1 MSNIRITKYF
11 TFEMAHVLKGYDG
24 PCKHIHGHSYGLYVT
39 LIGIPI
45 SNVSSPKK
53 GMVMD
58 FKDLKAIV
66 KKQIVEVFDHSL
78 VISSEHE
85 PDLIDEVKK
94 RFGHVNV
101 VDYQPT
107 SENLLVDFA
116 GRISDKLPHGV
127 KLHNLKLCETATAYS
142 EWYADDNK

>member
-1 MSNIRITKYF
+1 MSNIRITKHF
-11 TFEMAHVLKGYDG
+11 TFEMAHVLKDYDG

-39 LIGIPI
+39 LMGEPI
-45 SNVSSPKK
+45 DDPNSPKK

-66 KKQIVEVFDHSL
+66 KSSIIELYDHSL
-78 VISSEHE
+78 VISKDHE
-85 PDLIDEVKK
+85 PELIEEMQK
-94 RFGHVNV
+94 RFGKVNI

-116 GRISDKLPHGV
+116 TRIRNRLPGGI
-127 KLHNLKLCETATAYS
+127 KLHNLKLCETATAFA
-142 EWYADDNK
+142 EWFANDNA

>member
-1 MSNIRITKYF
+1 
-11 TFEMAHVLKGYDG
+11 MAHVLKDYDG

-39 LIGIPI
+39 LMGEPI
-45 SNVSSPKK
+45 DDPNSPKK

-66 KKQIVEVFDHSL
+66 KSSIIELYDHSL
-78 VISSEHE
+78 VISKDHE
-85 PDLIDEVKK
+85 PELIEEMQK
-94 RFGHVNV
+94 RFGKVNI

-116 GRISDKLPHGV
+116 TRIRNRLPGGI
-127 KLHNLKLCETATAYS
+127 KLHNLKLCETATAFA
-142 EWYADDNK
+142 EWFANDNA

>member
-39 LIGIPI
+39 LIGVPI
-45 SNVSSPKK
+45 ADASSPKK

-58 FKDLKAIV
+58 FKDLKTIV
-66 KKQIVEVFDHSL
+66 KLLIVDVFDHSL
-78 VISSEHE
+78 VISKDHE
-85 PDLIDEVKK
+85 PELITEMKK
-94 RFGHVNV
+94 RFGQVNV

-116 GRISDKLPHGV
+116 RRISDRLPSGV

-142 EWYADDNK
+142 EWYAGDNA

>member
-1 MSNIRITKYF
+1 
-11 TFEMAHVLKGYDG
+11 MAHVLKDYDG

-39 LIGIPI
+39 LMGEPI
-45 SNVSSPKK
+45 EDPGSPKK

-66 KKQIVEVFDHSL
+66 KSSIVDIYDHSL
-78 VISSEHE
+78 VISKDHE
-85 PDLIDEVKK
+85 PELIEEMQK
-94 RFGHVNV
+94 RFGKVNI

-116 GRISDKLPHGV
+116 ARIRNRLPGGI
-127 KLHNLKLCETATAYS
+127 KLHNLKLCETATAFA
-142 EWYADDNK
+142 EWFANDNA

>member
-1 MSNIRITKYF
+1 MSKIRITKYF

-39 LIGIPI
+39 LIGEPI
-45 SNVSSPKK
+45 SSGSSPKR

-58 FKDLKAIV
+58 FKDLKSIV
-66 KKQIVEVFDHSL
+66 KRQIVDVFDHSL
-78 VISSEHE
+78 AISSDHE

-94 RFGHVNV
+94 RFGQVNV

-116 GRISDKLPHGV
+116 DRISDKLPPGV
-127 KLHNLKLCETATAYS
+127 RLHNLKLCETATAYS
-142 EWYADDNK
+142 EWYADDNQ